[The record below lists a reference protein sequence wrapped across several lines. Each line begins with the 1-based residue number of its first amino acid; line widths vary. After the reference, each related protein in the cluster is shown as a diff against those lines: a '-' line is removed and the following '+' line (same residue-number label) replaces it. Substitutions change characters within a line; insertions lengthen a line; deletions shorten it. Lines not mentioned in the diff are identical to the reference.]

1 MIIIIIIIWG
11 MLDDYGWI
19 LQLTPWH
26 EHVNCFE
33 FKESVKILA
42 FLFGHWFC
50 KRSFSVMSSTYN
62 TKQRVP
68 NTITLTWL
76 SFPDKNS
83 FWRDIWYKDH
93 FPKEQVVFGIMISI
107 LSSPTL
113 YLYRVNGEKSYLFY
127 FQVVT
132 FNDLF
137 SPISTWNHYLFFGIS
152 YYGLRLLRYAG
163 HYGKWTS

>member
-1 MIIIIIIIWG
+1 MNVLIVLSSKNLWKFWLFFLAI
-11 MLDDYGWI
+11 DF
-19 LQLTPWH
+19 
-26 EHVNCFE
+26 V
-33 FKESVKILA
+33 SVH
-42 FLFGHWFC
+42 FLWCHPH
-50 KRSFSVMSSTYN
+50 SNV
-62 TKQRVP
+62 
-68 NTITLTWL
+68 ITVTWL

-107 LSSPTL
+107 LSSPSP
-113 YLYRVNGEKSYLFY
+113 YLYRVNGENSYLFY

-137 SPISTWNHYLFFGIS
+137 FPISTWNNYFFFGIS
-152 YYGLRLLRYAG
+152 YYGLRLLRYAA